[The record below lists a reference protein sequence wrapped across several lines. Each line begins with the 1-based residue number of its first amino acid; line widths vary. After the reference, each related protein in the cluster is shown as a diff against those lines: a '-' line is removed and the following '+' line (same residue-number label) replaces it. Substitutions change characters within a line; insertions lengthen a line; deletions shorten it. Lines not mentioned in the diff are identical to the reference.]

1 MAGEAVLYVRLRPS
15 LVLTEFTAAALDLL
29 VEVEY
34 ADKALVTDGVAE
46 KALALREVIESWK
59 GEL

>member
-1 MAGEAVLYVRLRPS
+1 MYVRLRPS

-29 VEVEY
+29 IEVER
-34 ADKALVTDGVAE
+34 ADEVLITDEVME
-46 KALALREVIESWK
+46 KGRALREVIESWS

>member
-1 MAGEAVLYVRLRPS
+1 MPEHGVLYVRLRPS
-15 LVLTEFTAAALDLL
+15 QVLTEFTAAALDLL

-34 ADKALVTDGVAE
+34 ADKALITDGVAE
-46 KALALREVIESWK
+46 KAVALREVIESWK

>member
-1 MAGEAVLYVRLRPS
+1 MAGEAVVYVRLRPS